1 MQTALARIDYEYYL
15 ELVHRGRY
23 RSAQHTR
30 YIAERLTRVE
40 RGTLKRLMIF
50 LPPRHSKSMTVSE
63 SFPSYFIGRDPDR
76 RVILTS
82 YGDSLARRFGKANR
96 DKLDDFGKRLFNITI
111 DSSNSSVTN
120 WSIEGH
126 RGGMISS
133 GIGSG
138 ITGEGADCLIIDDP
152 IKNRQEA
159 NSQTFRDRIWN
170 EWQSTLYTRLHP
182 GGSVIIIL
190 TRWHEDDLA
199 GRLLNPDYGEVEDW
213 EIIRLPAEAEE
224 NDPLGRTPGTPL
236 WPEIGFDAEWMEKT
250 KAMVGS
256 GVWNALYQQR
266 PSPEEGNIVNRNW
279 WQYHKPVHP
288 DDVQMDEIIQSWD
301 CSFKETGN
309 SYVVGQ
315 VWGVKGPNKY
325 LLDQFRERTD
335 FPGTL
340 RAIRQMTDKWPQART
355 KLIEDTANG
364 PAVIATLKRE
374 ISGIIPVKAAGSK
387 EARLHA
393 VVPEI
398 EAGNVYLPEG
408 APWVRDFIEEFVS
421 FPNGANDDQVDAAT
435 QALARLTEGRRRVK
449 SISKTALGL

>member
-23 RSAQHTR
+23 RPAQHTR
-30 YIAERLTRVE
+30 FIAEHLTQVE

-96 DKLDDFGKRLFNITI
+96 DKLDDFGKRLFNINI
-111 DSSNSSVTN
+111 DSNNSSVTN
-120 WSIEGH
+120 WGIEGH

-152 IKNRQEA
+152 VKNRQEA

-199 GRLLNPDYGEVEDW
+199 GRLLNPDYGEVEEW
-213 EIIRLPAEAEE
+213 EIIRLPAEA
-224 NDPLGRTPGTPL
+224 
-236 WPEIGFDAEWMEKT
+236 
-250 KAMVGS
+250 
-256 GVWNALYQQR
+256 
-266 PSPEEGNIVNRNW
+266 
-279 WQYHKPVHP
+279 
-288 DDVQMDEIIQSWD
+288 
-301 CSFKETGN
+301 
-309 SYVVGQ
+309 
-315 VWGVKGPNKY
+315 
-325 LLDQFRERTD
+325 
-335 FPGTL
+335 
-340 RAIRQMTDKWPQART
+340 
-355 KLIEDTANG
+355 
-364 PAVIATLKRE
+364 
-374 ISGIIPVKAAGSK
+374 
-387 EARLHA
+387 
-393 VVPEI
+393 
-398 EAGNVYLPEG
+398 
-408 APWVRDFIEEFVS
+408 
-421 FPNGANDDQVDAAT
+421 
-435 QALARLTEGRRRVK
+435 
-449 SISKTALGL
+449 

>member
-1 MQTALARIDYEYYL
+1 M
-15 ELVHRGRY
+15 
-23 RSAQHTR
+23 
-30 YIAERLTRVE
+30 
-40 RGTLKRLMIF
+40 
-50 LPPRHSKSMTVSE
+50 
-63 SFPSYFIGRDPDR
+63 
-76 RVILTS
+76 
-82 YGDSLARRFGKANR
+82 GDSLARRFGKANR
-96 DKLDDFGKRLFNITI
+96 DKLDDFGKRLFNINI

-182 GGSVIIIL
+182 GGSGDHHPGHDGMRMIQQAAYSIP
-190 TRWHEDDLA
+190 TMARWRI
-199 GRLLNPDYGEVEDW
+199 GRSSDCLPRRKRTTHWGGRRERHYG
-213 EIIRLPAEAEE
+213 L
-224 NDPLGRTPGTPL
+224 
-236 WPEIGFDAEWMEKT
+236 EIGFDAEWMEKT

-279 WQYHKPVHP
+279 WQYHKQVHP

-315 VWGVKGPNKY
+315 VWGIKGPNKY
-325 LLDQFRERTD
+325 LLDQFPRENG
-335 FPGTL
+335 FPRHIEGHQ
-340 RAIRQMTDKWPQART
+340 ADDRQM
-355 KLIEDTANG
+355 
-364 PAVIATLKRE
+364 
-374 ISGIIPVKAAGSK
+374 AAGTN
-387 EARLHA
+387 EAHRGHRQRPGGHRHA
-393 VVPEI
+393 Q
-398 EAGNVYLPEG
+398 EG
-408 APWVRDFIEEFVS
+408 DKRHHPGQGGG
-421 FPNGANDDQVDAAT
+421 GA
-435 QALARLTEGRRRVK
+435 RRRDSTRSFQRSRPEMYIRWRVRR
-449 SISKTALGL
+449 G